1 MSRPNGYS
9 FLASVLVA
17 MVAGGGMMA
26 WSQEPNSS
34 KPKILEKSNLV
45 AWCIV
50 PFDASK
56 RSPEQRAKMLQVL
69 GIDRCAY
76 DWRDEHV
83 ASFEEEILQYKRHGI
98 EMFAFWGG
106 HPRAFELF
114 EKYEIKPQIWR
125 IMADPGGETQAL
137 RVERAAEAMREL
149 AEQTKRQGLPL
160 GLYNHGGWSG
170 EPGNMVAVCKRLR
183 VMGFEHVGIVYNFHH
198 GHDHIEKWAQHFSQ
212 MQPYLLCLNI
222 NGMNPGAQP
231 KILGLGQG
239 EHESAMMRV
248 VVESGYDGPI
258 GILDHRTELD
268 AKESLEENLEGVKWL
283 RKELGEPGSGGPR
296 PRAAKSP
303 RVEDSSQRL
312 FPGKEA
318 YRRPPLTVEVRA
330 TIQRAD
336 QYRILVASDTKQSA
350 EHWEIFT
357 MPRSGHLTAYLP
369 GHQPDH
375 VRSDVSVTDGKPHEL
390 AMIYEADRVRLLVDG
405 EVVADQKVERI
416 QGTSVP
422 GGLGIGRLVEGYFA
436 GGVQIDWV
444 RISKGVREIVL
455 TGQKT
460 IAADQETI
468 ELWKFDRKEDDVSYS
483 EQQKPPQ
490 PIPYDRVLA
499 EQVAQAALVE
509 GDPIQGAKVFAAT
522 KTACLSC
529 HTIGAHGG
537 KVGPELT
544 MIGTKRNAAHLAES
558 LLWPTREIEPEFMIW
573 RVLTIEGRVV
583 TGFEVRSNE
592 EGIVLRDPAT
602 GKEQFIPADDVED
615 KQPSQSAMPEELAAV
630 LSPQERIDVVR
641 FLSDLGKS
649 EEGVPVEIDMV
660 LAHAHPHGATDFPYD
675 HAPLQPEQWPNHNHP
690 VNQHRLYDFYTKQ
703 AEHFRQSHHRPV
715 LLSGYPGLDGGEP
728 GHWGYQVEED
738 WADDRWNDTD
748 LGTLQAGILHLK
760 DRSIARA
767 ICVRLG
773 ENQELAVGFN
783 PETLTY
789 EAAWT
794 GGFVKFSKVRHGFL
808 SGLRI
813 DGQLVPLPQ
822 QSPLDDEAEYRGFHR
837 IGNRV
842 VFAYLIG
849 KTEIWDAPWVEDG
862 KLVREVAPAEKHS
875 LYGKLKTATPQWPE
889 QIVTEILPGDGKP
902 YAVDTI
908 QLPLENPWRALMFCG
923 GHDFLPDG
931 SALVC
936 TMSGD
941 VWHVTGLDSP
951 PEEPGRAVWR
961 RFASGLHHP
970 LGLVVAEDGIFV
982 QCRDQLTRLHD
993 ISGNGEA
1000 DFYECFN
1007 NSFKTSTAGHDFI
1020 CGLQRDQEGNFY
1032 TASGNQGLV
1041 RISADGRR
1049 ADVVATGFRNP
1060 DGLGIM
1066 PDGTL
1071 TVPCSEGEWTPASMI
1086 CGVTPEMLQSAEQGQ
1101 PPHFGYGGPRDGQV
1115 PELPLVYIPRGLDNS
1130 SGGQVYVESDRWGPL
1145 SGQMIHLSFGM
1156 GTHFL
1161 LLQNEVEGQR
1171 QGAII
1176 PLPGDFRSGVHR
1188 GRFNP
1193 ADGQLYVSGMDGWV
1207 SFTPDDGCFQRVR
1220 YTGDQVQLPSA
1231 FHLHENG
1238 VRVTF
1243 TQPIEP
1249 SITTDL
1255 ASHFA
1260 QCWNYRYGAGY
1271 GSPEYST
1278 NHRGVR
1284 GHDPLRITSAHVL
1297 EDGHT
1302 LFLEIPE
1309 IQPVSQ
1315 LHLRLHVDSGDGV
1328 DMFLTVNR
1336 LDQPFK
1342 QFPGYQPV
1350 EKVVAAH
1357 PLEVDVAIG
1366 AKQIPN
1372 PWRKPIEGAREI
1384 RLEAGK
1390 NLTFATQ
1397 QIEVSAGEP
1406 IQLTFANPD
1415 VVPHNWALVAPDALR
1430 TVGQLANRMISD
1442 PESAAKHYVPDSGD
1456 VLAYTDVVSPGEEFS
1471 VYFVAP
1477 EQPGRYPYLC
1487 TFPGHWMVMNG
1498 TMVVE

>member
-1 MSRPNGYS
+1 MPRPLGYCL
-9 FLASVLVA
+9 LASLLIMLVA
-17 MVAGGGMMA
+17 GSGTIS
-26 WSQEPNSS
+26 WSQESDPPQS
-34 KPKILEKSNLV
+34 PLLQKSNLV

-56 RSPEQRAKMLQVL
+56 RNPEQRAKMLQEL
-69 GIDRCAY
+69 GINRCAY

-83 ASFEEEILQYKRHGI
+83 ASFEEEIRQYKRHGI

-106 HPRAFELF
+106 HPQAYELF
-114 EKYEIKPQIWR
+114 EKHKIKPQIWR
-125 IMADPGGETQAL
+125 MMADPGGENQAE
-137 RVERAAEAMREL
+137 RVERAAQGMREL
-149 AEQTKRQGLPL
+149 AELTKRQGLPL

-170 EPGNMVAVCKRLR
+170 EPENMVAVCKRLR
-183 VMGFEHVGIVYNFHH
+183 AMGFDQVGIVYNFHH
-198 GHDHIEKWAQHFSQ
+198 GHDHIEKWAEHFSS

-231 KILGLGQG
+231 KILGLGKG
-239 EHESAMMRV
+239 EHELEMMRV
-248 VVESGYDGPI
+248 VVQSGYDGPI
-258 GILDHRTELD
+258 GILDHRGELD
-268 AKESLEENLEGVKWL
+268 AQESLQENLDGVKWL
-283 RKELGEPGSGGPR
+283 SKELAEPGSGGHKPKS
-296 PRAAKSP
+296 ATSP
-303 RVEDSSQRL
+303 RIEDSSQRV
-312 FPGKEA
+312 FPGKDA

-336 QYRILVASDTKQSA
+336 QYRILVASDTKQSSD
-350 EHWEIFT
+350 HWEIFT
-357 MPRSGHLTAYLP
+357 MPGSGHLTAYLP

-375 VRSDVSVTDGKPHEL
+375 VRSDISINDGTPHEV

-405 EVVADQKVERI
+405 EEVADQRIEKVGVNPI
-416 QGTSVP
+416 P
-422 GGLGIGRLVEGYFA
+422 GGLGIGRLVEGHIA

-444 RISKGVREIVL
+444 RISQGIRKIPGAPRSSIE
-455 TGQKT
+455 
-460 IAADQETI
+460 ADEQTLG
-468 ELWKFDRKEDDVSYS
+468 LWKFDGSEDDVSAS
-483 EQQKPPQ
+483 KPEKPPQ
-490 PIPYDRVLA
+490 PIPYDPQLA
-499 EQVAQAALVE
+499 QQVAQAAIAE
-509 GDPIQGAKVFAAT
+509 GDPIRGARVFAAT

-529 HTIGAHGG
+529 HTIGQHGG
-537 KVGPELT
+537 KVGPDLT
-544 MIGTKRNAAHLAES
+544 RIGTKRNAVHLAES
-558 LLWPTREIEPEFMIW
+558 LFWPTREIEPEYMVW
-573 RVLTIEGRVV
+573 RVLTIEGQVV
-583 TGFEVRSNE
+583 TGFEVSSND
-592 EGIVLRDPAT
+592 EGIVLRNPAT
-602 GKEQFIPADDVED
+602 GEDKFIPVDDIEE
-615 KQPSQSAMPEELAAV
+615 KQPSQSAMPEELAAI
-630 LSPQERIDVVR
+630 LSEQERVDVVR

-649 EEGVPVEIDMV
+649 EEGLPIEIDMV
-660 LAHAHPHGATDFPYD
+660 MAQAHPHGATDFPYD
-675 HAPLQPEQWPNHNHP
+675 HAPLQPEQWPNRNHP
-690 VNQHRLYDFYTKQ
+690 RNKHRLYDFYAKQ
-703 AEHFRQSHHRPV
+703 AEYFRQSHHRPA
-715 LLSGYPGLDGGEP
+715 LLSGFPGLDGGEP

-760 DRSIARA
+760 DRTIARA
-767 ICVRLG
+767 VCVRLG
-773 ENQELAVGFN
+773 ANQELAVAFN
-783 PETLTY
+783 PETLSY

-794 GGFVKFSKVRHGFL
+794 GGFVKFSRVRHGFMN
-808 SGLRI
+808 GLRI

-822 QSPLDDEAEYRGFHR
+822 QSPPENGAEYRGFYR
-837 IGNRV
+837 VGDRV
-842 VFAYLIG
+842 VFAYRLG
-849 KTEIWDAPWVEDG
+849 ETEIWDAPWVQDG
-862 KLVREVAPAEKHS
+862 KLVREVAPAKQHS
-875 LYGKLKTATPQWPE
+875 LQAKLMAAVPQWPQRLE
-889 QIVTEILPGDGKP
+889 TNILPGDGKP

-908 QLPLENPWRALMFCG
+908 ELPLENPWQALMFCG

-936 TMSGD
+936 TMTGD
-941 VWHVTGLDSP
+941 VWHVSGLDSP
-951 PEEPGRAVWR
+951 PEEPGNAVWR

-970 LGLVVAEDGIFV
+970 LGLIVAEDGIYV

-993 ISGNGEA
+993 QNGNGEA
-1000 DFYECFN
+1000 DFYECFSN
-1007 NSFKTSTAGHDFI
+1007 AFKTSTAGHDFI

-1049 ADVVATGFRNP
+1049 ADVMATGFRNP

-1071 TVPCSEGEWTPASMI
+1071 MVPCSEGEWTPASMI
-1086 CGVTPEMLQSAEQGQ
+1086 CSVTPEMQRAAEQGQ
-1101 PPHFGYGGPRDGQV
+1101 PPHFGYGGPRNGQV
-1115 PELPLVYIPRGLDNS
+1115 PEFPLVNLPRGLDNS
-1130 SGGQVYVESDRWGPL
+1130 SGGQVYIDSDRWGPL
-1145 SGQMIHLSFGM
+1145 AGQMIHLSFGM

-1161 LLQNEVEGQR
+1161 LLQDEVEGQR
-1171 QGAII
+1171 QGAIV

-1220 YTGDQVQLPSA
+1220 YTGDPVQLPRE

-1238 VRVTF
+1238 VQVTF
-1243 TQPIEP
+1243 TRPIEP
-1249 SITTDL
+1249 SIATDL

-1260 QCWNYRYGAGY
+1260 QCWNYRYSAGY

-1302 LFLEIPE
+1302 LFLEIPD

-1315 LHLRLHVDSGDGV
+1315 LHLRLHVDSGEGV
-1328 DMFLTVNR
+1328 DLFLTVNR
-1336 LDQPFK
+1336 LDQPFSL
-1342 QFPGYQPV
+1342 FPDYKPV
-1350 EKVVAAH
+1350 EKLIAAH
-1357 PLEVDVAIG
+1357 PLEIDVAIG

-1372 PWRKPIEGAREI
+1372 PWLKPINGAREI

-1397 QIEVSAGEP
+1397 QIEVSAGEL
-1406 IQLTFANPD
+1406 IRLTFANPD
-1415 VVPHNWALVAPDALR
+1415 VVPHNWALVAPDTLR
-1430 TVGQLANRMISD
+1430 TVGQLANRMIAD
-1442 PESAAKHYVPDSGD
+1442 PESAARHYIPDSDD

-1471 VYFVAP
+1471 IYFQAP

-1498 TMVVE
+1498 TMVVK